1 MSDDSSKKENV
12 RSRARTVISS
22 ENSPPGDDDAITVAE
37 LPVELFA
44 NAKKL
49 NSEKKQTPRHTDPL
63 EKSAEALDIETATG
77 AVVPVL
83 SDTLVESIRRANS
96 SAKYVNDYVR
106 EVRSLGIAH
115 FQQAYPYP
123 FIVGIGLVGEID
135 NIARSSREQSTREV
149 LISDVSDIIS
159 QSPVLASRVWPLKAS
174 PNIMGVPGVTIGR
187 SSRND
192 VVITEFA
199 LSTVHCRFTQGE
211 DHRQFSITDL
221 ESTNG
226 TLLNGKKLTPN
237 EATPITDQDMII
249 LGRYKFMYFSNA
261 GFGRLL
267 IKRASIM
274 RS

>member
-1 MSDDSSKKENV
+1 MSDDSSKKENI

-22 ENSPPGDDDAITVAE
+22 ESNPPGGDDAITVAE
-37 LPVELFA
+37 LPLELFA
-44 NAKKL
+44 NVKQL
-49 NSEKKQTPRHTDPL
+49 NTKKQPPPRHTAPV
-63 EKSAEALDIETATG
+63 EQSSEALEIEAAAET
-77 AVVPVL
+77 VVPVL
-83 SDTLVESIRRANS
+83 SDKLVESIRRANS

-123 FIVGIGLVGEID
+123 FIVGLGLVGEID

-211 DHRQFSITDL
+211 DHRHFSITDL
-221 ESTNG
+221 ESKNG
-226 TLLNGKKLTPN
+226 TLLN
-237 EATPITDQDMII
+237 
-249 LGRYKFMYFSNA
+249 
-261 GFGRLL
+261 
-267 IKRASIM
+267 
-274 RS
+274 